1 MECKICK
8 KEFTS
13 LMAYVDHFVLHSQI
27 FNVRY
32 DCGIP
37 NCSKQFVTVSALKAH
52 TLREHGEHRRV
63 ESTTAQGTY

>member
-52 TLREHGEHRRV
+52 TLREHGELRRV